1 MSGVGSIIWSSHTSS
16 QVFASSDS
24 SQRSVFQSAA
34 GDVARV
40 FIGNG
45 ARRPN
50 RVLAFRRRTAVVVKA
65 QDAFNE
71 KWRIKKKSGNKNYII
86 SYVLQKRTTCKFSSR
101 QIRQRLQS
109 RDKQLVSSAHVTN
122 TTKKSIMKFHRLGCR
137 QLTHYWRRF
146 PAEVSFWAFPVA
158 ATRRW

>member
-1 MSGVGSIIWSSHTSS
+1 MDEVGSESVSGVGSIIWSSHTSS

-50 RVLAFRRRTAVVVKA
+50 RVLAFRRRTAAVVKA
-65 QDAFNE
+65 QDAFYE
-71 KWRIKKKSGNKNYII
+71 KWRIKKKSGNKNYKI
-86 SYVLQKRTTCKFSSR
+86 SHVTLQKRTTCKFSSR
-101 QIRQRLQS
+101 QKRQRL
-109 RDKQLVSSAHVTN
+109 
-122 TTKKSIMKFHRLGCR
+122 
-137 QLTHYWRRF
+137 
-146 PAEVSFWAFPVA
+146 
-158 ATRRW
+158 